1 MELEKLIL
9 KCIWKNEGPSVAETV
24 SKKSKAGAGA
34 LPGGGQFR
42 ELSG

>member
-9 KCIWKNEGPSVAETV
+9 NFIWKNEGPSVAETV
-24 SKKSKAGAGA
+24 WKKSKVGAGT
-34 LPGGGQFR
+34 LPGGGQLR